1 MSGRPATLRA
11 RSEAGSLSVAMP
23 LVVIL
28 ALVVVGFAFDGANV
42 LSAKRRGINI
52 AEQAARAGAGQLDLA
67 ALRSAGAYRIDPAKA
82 RQAATNYLAQAGYP
96 GQVRLGRDAIGDRV
110 DVALTWSQQAL
121 FARFVGVGRYGGTV
135 QASVH
140 VCHGVAQE
148 EGC

>member
-1 MSGRPATLRA
+1 MSRRPATLRA
-11 RSEAGSLSVAMP
+11 HAEAGSLSVAMP

-28 ALVVVGFAFDGANV
+28 ALVVIGFAFDGANV

-52 AEQAARAGAGQLDLA
+52 AEQAARAGAGQLDLDA
-67 ALRSAGAYRIDPAKA
+67 IRAGDTYRIDPARA

-96 GQVRLGRDAIGDRV
+96 GQVRLGRDQVGDRV

-135 QASVH
+135 QASAH
-140 VCHGVAQE
+140 VCHGVVQE

>member
-1 MSGRPATLRA
+1 MSRRPATPRA
-11 RSEAGSLSVAMP
+11 HAEAGSLSVAMP

-28 ALVVVGFAFDGANV
+28 ALVVIGFAFDGANV
-42 LSAKRRGINI
+42 LSAKRRGINV

-67 ALRSAGAYRIDPAKA
+67 ALRSAGAYRIDPARA
-82 RQAATNYLAQAGYP
+82 RQAASNYLAQAGYP

-135 QASVH
+135 QASAH
-140 VCHGVAQE
+140 VCHGVVQE